1 MQTSNRLYFIFN
13 LLFLLILM
21 GLSASCANKEE
32 TIERIL
38 VEKELFD
45 QAQNRLRSGN
55 FAAAA
60 MSLEMLEARYP
71 FGRFAT
77 QAQSELIYAYFKSAN
92 YEAAISAADRFI
104 SLHPNHPNIDYAYY
118 LKGMSG
124 YTADMS
130 IFNPNMILKD
140 VASKRDLNQAKKSFS
155 DLSDFLLRFPDSDY
169 ADQARQRMV
178 FLRNLIAKKEIY
190 VATFYMERK
199 AFVAALNRANYVI
212 EHLPNSSQVEQAL
225 EIKIEAYKEL
235 NQSDLANI
243 TQDLLDAF
251 KEKKIKS

>member
-1 MQTSNRLYFIFN
+1 MQTRNKHYFIFN

-38 VEKELFD
+38 LEKELFD

-92 YEAAISAADRFI
+92 YEE
-104 SLHPNHPNIDYAYY
+104 P
-118 LKGMSG
+118 
-124 YTADMS
+124 
-130 IFNPNMILKD
+130 KD
-140 VASKRDLNQAKKSFS
+140 TLVSFWK
-155 DLSDFLLRFPDSDY
+155 FLLRFPDSDY

>member
-1 MQTSNRLYFIFN
+1 MRP
-13 LLFLLILM
+13 
-21 GLSASCANKEE
+21 
-32 TIERIL
+32 R
-38 VEKELFD
+38 
-45 QAQNRLRSGN
+45 
-55 FAAAA
+55 
-60 MSLEMLEARYP
+60 
-71 FGRFAT
+71 
-77 QAQSELIYAYFKSAN
+77 
-92 YEAAISAADRFI
+92 
-104 SLHPNHPNIDYAYY
+104 
-118 LKGMSG
+118 
-124 YTADMS
+124 
-130 IFNPNMILKD
+130 
-140 VASKRDLNQAKKSFS
+140 KRDLNQAKKSFS

>member
-1 MQTSNRLYFIFN
+1 MAN
-13 LLFLLILM
+13 LPKGYLASSISKLI
-21 GLSASCANKEE
+21 
-32 TIERIL
+32 
-38 VEKELFD
+38 
-45 QAQNRLRSGN
+45 
-55 FAAAA
+55 AAAA
-60 MSLEMLEARYP
+60 KLP
-71 FGRFAT
+71 
-77 QAQSELIYAYFKSAN
+77 
-92 YEAAISAADRFI
+92 
-104 SLHPNHPNIDYAYY
+104 
-118 LKGMSG
+118 
-124 YTADMS
+124 
-130 IFNPNMILKD
+130 
-140 VASKRDLNQAKKSFS
+140 DLNQAKKSFS

>member
-1 MQTSNRLYFIFN
+1 
-13 LLFLLILM
+13 
-21 GLSASCANKEE
+21 
-32 TIERIL
+32 
-38 VEKELFD
+38 
-45 QAQNRLRSGN
+45 
-55 FAAAA
+55 
-60 MSLEMLEARYP
+60 
-71 FGRFAT
+71 
-77 QAQSELIYAYFKSAN
+77 
-92 YEAAISAADRFI
+92 
-104 SLHPNHPNIDYAYY
+104 
-118 LKGMSG
+118 
-124 YTADMS
+124 
-130 IFNPNMILKD
+130 MILED
-140 VASKRDLNQAKKSFS
+140 AASKRDLNQAKKSFS

-199 AFVAALNRANYVI
+199 AFVAALNRANFVI

>member
-1 MQTSNRLYFIFN
+1 MYKRQ
-13 LLFLLILM
+13 ILED
-21 GLSASCANKEE
+21 A
-32 TIERIL
+32 
-38 VEKELFD
+38 
-45 QAQNRLRSGN
+45 
-55 FAAAA
+55 
-60 MSLEMLEARYP
+60 
-71 FGRFAT
+71 
-77 QAQSELIYAYFKSAN
+77 
-92 YEAAISAADRFI
+92 
-104 SLHPNHPNIDYAYY
+104 
-118 LKGMSG
+118 
-124 YTADMS
+124 
-130 IFNPNMILKD
+130 
-140 VASKRDLNQAKKSFS
+140 ASKRDLNQAKKSFS

>member
-1 MQTSNRLYFIFN
+1 
-13 LLFLLILM
+13 
-21 GLSASCANKEE
+21 
-32 TIERIL
+32 
-38 VEKELFD
+38 
-45 QAQNRLRSGN
+45 
-55 FAAAA
+55 
-60 MSLEMLEARYP
+60 MLEARYP

-130 IFNPNMILKD
+130 IFNPNMILED
-140 VASKRDLNQAKKSFS
+140 AASKRDLNQAKKSFS